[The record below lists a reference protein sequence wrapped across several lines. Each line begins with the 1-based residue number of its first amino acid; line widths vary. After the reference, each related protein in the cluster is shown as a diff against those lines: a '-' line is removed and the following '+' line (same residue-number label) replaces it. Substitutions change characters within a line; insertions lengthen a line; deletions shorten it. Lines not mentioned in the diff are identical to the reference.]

1 MKRLKTRY
9 NNLSIFRKIIIWMLA
24 VSIIPL
30 GVMVMFNVSKIL
42 SMEISHTQS
51 DIVNGLQWIENDV
64 MQEIDELRLQAIK
77 VSMNNKVQTE
87 LAQKENSGDRDVYE
101 MKKSLYNISLS
112 GQCHSAYITDF
123 QGLQLSNHTSPVL
136 NEMIAERVPGFRE
149 QLEGSIMT
157 YVWGEPFTFGTTWL
171 LPYTRFIEDEKAIV
185 PVGLFVANYPESSL
199 SRITWDT
206 MKNKETQVENVLIL
220 NDGVIISSWDKE
232 LIGKALTDLVPEA
245 VAEETFDGEYNG
257 GNCKFLSY
265 IDENS
270 SDWCYMA
277 IVSYK
282 EIHASSRSII
292 LLFICISIA
301 CAAIIVFASFLVSR
315 SISKPLEYL
324 SGAMQEIGDSK
335 DLNVELKYPAYED
348 EVGKMWRCLIDMT
361 GRLKTSIAENQHAL
375 EQNQRLRIETLKAQI
390 NPHFLYNTFG
400 SIIYLIEEGKKKE
413 ATEML
418 AALSELLHISISR
431 SMDFIQ
437 VEQEL
442 GLIRRYM
449 DIQKIRYQDRFRYL
463 IDVDMDIMKLRIVKI
478 VLQPVV
484 ENALEYGV
492 KKNSDAQ
499 ALIVIRGWREDDLL
513 IFEVMDDCGMLTER
527 RMTEVNERLRSVEP
541 APEAKVGIGLKN
553 VNDRICYEFPGD
565 ERQGV
570 CLMRC
575 GNKTVTRITLKVMEE
590 QRDGTI

>member
-220 NDGVIISSWDKE
+220 NDGVIISSWDK
-232 LIGKALTDLVPEA
+232 
-245 VAEETFDGEYNG
+245 
-257 GNCKFLSY
+257 
-265 IDENS
+265 
-270 SDWCYMA
+270 
-277 IVSYK
+277 
-282 EIHASSRSII
+282 
-292 LLFICISIA
+292 
-301 CAAIIVFASFLVSR
+301 
-315 SISKPLEYL
+315 
-324 SGAMQEIGDSK
+324 
-335 DLNVELKYPAYED
+335 
-348 EVGKMWRCLIDMT
+348 
-361 GRLKTSIAENQHAL
+361 
-375 EQNQRLRIETLKAQI
+375 
-390 NPHFLYNTFG
+390 
-400 SIIYLIEEGKKKE
+400 
-413 ATEML
+413 
-418 AALSELLHISISR
+418 
-431 SMDFIQ
+431 
-437 VEQEL
+437 
-442 GLIRRYM
+442 
-449 DIQKIRYQDRFRYL
+449 
-463 IDVDMDIMKLRIVKI
+463 
-478 VLQPVV
+478 
-484 ENALEYGV
+484 
-492 KKNSDAQ
+492 
-499 ALIVIRGWREDDLL
+499 
-513 IFEVMDDCGMLTER
+513 
-527 RMTEVNERLRSVEP
+527 
-541 APEAKVGIGLKN
+541 
-553 VNDRICYEFPGD
+553 
-565 ERQGV
+565 
-570 CLMRC
+570 
-575 GNKTVTRITLKVMEE
+575 
-590 QRDGTI
+590 